1 MKSVISSSRS
11 NDVGGGLADDFRGGD
26 VAGCL
31 ATGDGR
37 VSGNGFQG
45 GT

>member
-1 MKSVISSSRS
+1 MKSVISLSRS
-11 NDVGGGLADDFRGGD
+11 CNGGLANDFCGVD